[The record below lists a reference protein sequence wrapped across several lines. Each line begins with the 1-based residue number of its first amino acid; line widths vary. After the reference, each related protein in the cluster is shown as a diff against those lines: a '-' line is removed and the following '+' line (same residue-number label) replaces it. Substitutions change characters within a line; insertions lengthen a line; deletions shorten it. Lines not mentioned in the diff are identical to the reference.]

1 PRLEIIHEQAMD
13 VFLYPLSGGF
23 HQPSLCPLFL
33 WGFLERL
40 ERLLN
45 PLGSVLAFRLF
56 IVLEKRG

>member
-1 PRLEIIHEQAMD
+1 MD